1 MEAYHL
7 LLLLCFV
14 MVYPNLLLQR
24 LSELRICCVL
34 NVQVEEKRLLSLS
47 ALLLPLRHHTYP
59 HKKGSVPTSFKLW
72 YLTSSYTICLH
83 HY

>member
-24 LSELRICCVL
+24 LSELRICCV
-34 NVQVEEKRLLSLS
+34 ECAGGREKAFIFISLASSLTPSHLSSQERIGTNL
-47 ALLLPLRHHTYP
+47 
-59 HKKGSVPTSFKLW
+59 
-72 YLTSSYTICLH
+72 I
-83 HY
+83 